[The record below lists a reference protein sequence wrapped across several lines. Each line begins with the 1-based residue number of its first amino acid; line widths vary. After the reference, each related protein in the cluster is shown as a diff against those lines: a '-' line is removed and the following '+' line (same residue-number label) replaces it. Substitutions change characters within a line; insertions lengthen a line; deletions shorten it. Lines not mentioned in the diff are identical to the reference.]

1 MFFCLFVF
9 LFRVCFVCFFSSS
22 QFVEGAGSLPW
33 PGGSATKPGK
43 PKGKKKISSVRQKFD
58 VSLCGSL

>member
-1 MFFCLFVF
+1 M
-9 LFRVCFVCFFSSS
+9 FVCFFSF

-43 PKGKKKISSVRQKFD
+43 LKGKKKISSVRQKFD
-58 VSLCGSL
+58 VSVHGQMVAAL